1 MALAPVMAVA
11 GEQSHS
17 LAFTLNDEALAVVF
31 NFVDPLGPVW
41 NFGAFGGNAG
51 FERSTH
57 AVYLGDFGGDATPRA
72 WPWKRRPRRL
82 GADAGAVVVSMTTVR
97 FLRTA
102 E

>member
-57 AVYLGDFGGDATPRA
+57 AVYLGDFGGDATPEDG
-72 WPWKRRPRRL
+72 L
-82 GADAGAVVVSMTTVR
+82 GKAAPAHWDAEAV
-97 FLRTA
+97 
-102 E
+102 